1 MAGTRVEKK
10 LSAVRVKTL
19 KAPGKYEDGGGLR
32 LVIKSGGT
40 KCWVVRVSL
49 SGNRIERGL
58 GSYPD
63 VSLDDAREAAATFR
77 KAAGS
82 GIDLRAE
89 EKQKALAS
97 TSFRDMFKITLA
109 QREKQLSNAKH
120 LKQWTSTMEAYV
132 FPKIGNVPVAD
143 VTTGQVLELL
153 TPIWFDKAETAKRV
167 LQRMELVFKSAIVRG
182 IRTTASPCTG
192 VADELGTKHRAPKH
206 HASMSWPDVPDF
218 IAWLQ
223 QRSLSGLPLAT
234 SLALEFLILTATR
247 SGETRGAVWQEF
259 DIEGATWTIPA
270 ERMKARDAHR
280 VPLSKRS
287 LQILKMAKTL
297 NPDSD
302 LVFPSRN
309 GTVLSDMTFTKLLRD
324 EKLDA
329 TAHGFRSSFKVWAS
343 ESAKAPNEVSEA
355 ALAHSLGSKVVAA
368 YLRTDFLAERRPL
381 MEAWSGHCLGSAKRR
396 AKKSGAADAANFT
409 SMLGQLLGRE

>member
-32 LVIKSGGT
+32 LVITPGGT

-63 VSLDDAREAAATFR
+63 VSLEDAREAAATFR

-89 EKQKALAS
+89 EKQKTLAS

-206 HASMSWPDVPDF
+206 HASMPWPDVPNF
-218 IAWLQ
+218 IVWLH
-223 QRSLSGLPLAT
+223 QRSHSGPPLAT

-247 SGETRGAVWQEF
+247 SGETRGAVWPEF
-259 DIEGATWTIPA
+259 DFKTATWTIPA

-280 VPLSKRS
+280 VPLSKRC
-287 LQILKMAKTL
+287 LQILEAAKKL
-297 NPDSD
+297 NPGSD
-302 LVFPSRN
+302 LVFPSKN
-309 GTVLSDMTFTKLLRD
+309 GTALSDMTFTKLLRD

-343 ESAKAPNEVSEA
+343 ERAKAPNEVSEA

-381 MEAWSGHCLGSAKRR
+381 MEAWSRHCLGSAKRR
-396 AKKSGAADAANFT
+396 AQKSGAPDAANFT
-409 SMLGQLLGRE
+409 SMSGQWLGQE

>member
-1 MAGTRVEKK
+1 MAGSHVEKK
-10 LSAVRVKTL
+10 LTAIRVKTL
-19 KAPGKYEDGGGLR
+19 KVPGKYEDGGGLR
-32 LVIKSGGT
+32 LVVTPTGAKR
-40 KCWVVRVSL
+40 WVVRVTVAGRRL
-49 SGNRIERGL
+49 ERGL
-58 GSYPD
+58 GSFPE
-63 VSLDDAREAAATFR
+63 VSLDDARAAAGTFR
-77 KAAGS
+77 KAAEG
-82 GIDLRAE
+82 GIDIRAE
-89 EKQKALAS
+89 EEKQVRAATK
-97 TSFRDMFKITLA
+97 FRDMFKITLA

-132 FPKIGNVPVAD
+132 FPKIGDLPVAD
-143 VTTGQVLELL
+143 VTTGQVLDVL
-153 TPIWFDKAETAKRV
+153 TPIWFEKPETAKRV

-192 VADELGTKHRAPKH
+192 VSDELGTKHRAPKH
-206 HASMSWPDVPDF
+206 HASMHWTDVPDF
-218 IAWLQ
+218 VAWLQ
-223 QRSLSGLPLAT
+223 QRSQSGVPLAT

-259 DIEGATWTIPA
+259 NIEGATWTIPA

-287 LQILKMAKTL
+287 LQILKMAKSL

-343 ESAKAPNEVSEA
+343 ESAKVPNEVSEA

-381 MEAWSGHCLGSAKRR
+381 MEAWSGHCLGSTKRQ
-396 AKKSGAADAANFT
+396 AKKAGSSSVMVVT
-409 SMLGQLLGRE
+409 SNVGQP

>member
-1 MAGTRVEKK
+1 MAGSHVEKK

-32 LVIKSGGT
+32 LVITPGGT
-40 KCWVVRVSL
+40 KSWVIRVSVA
-49 SGNRIERGL
+49 GNRIERGL
-58 GSYPD
+58 GAYPD
-63 VSLDDAREAAATFR
+63 VSLDDAREAAAMFR

-89 EKQKALAS
+89 EKQMAQAATK
-97 TSFRDMFKITLA
+97 FRDMFKITLA

-132 FPKIGNVPVAD
+132 FPKIGDVAVAD
-143 VTTGQVLELL
+143 VTTGQVLEVL
-153 TPIWFDKAETAKRV
+153 TPIWFDKPETAKRV

-192 VADELGTKHRAPKH
+192 VSDELGTKHRAPKH
-206 HASMSWPDVPDF
+206 HASMPWPDVPDF
-218 IAWLQ
+218 ILWLH
-223 QRSLSGLPLAT
+223 QRSASGQPLVT

-247 SGETRGAVWQEF
+247 SGETRGAVWTEF
-259 DIEGATWTIPA
+259 DFKTATWTIPA

-280 VPLSKRS
+280 VPLSKRC
-287 LQILKMAKTL
+287 LQILETAKSL
-297 NPDSD
+297 NPVGD
-302 LVFPSRN
+302 LVFPSMKS
-309 GTVLSDMTFTKLLRD
+309 TALSDMTFTKLLRD

-343 ESAKAPNEVSEA
+343 ECAKVPNEVSEA
-355 ALAHSLGSKVVAA
+355 ALAHSVGSKVVAA

-381 MEAWSGHCLGSAKRR
+381 MEAWSLHCLGR
-396 AKKSGAADAANFT
+396 ANG
-409 SMLGQLLGRE
+409 